1 MTRIFLWLIGVV
13 ALSGVWADAGAAEP
27 APRPD
32 CRVPRELVEDEP
44 RLPGLAQQLRDKK
57 PVTIVAIGGAS
68 TAGNATGDAAEDAY
82 PRRLQDALRQRHP
95 GVDIT
100 VLNKGVPRQTTQEMV
115 ERFSRDVYPSTPSLV
130 IWETGT
136 FDAARNHDVDLF
148 ADSLETGLANLHAH
162 NLKTMLIDMQ
172 YSRGTASVINFEPY
186 LDAMRRIAD
195 VDDVYL
201 FQRFEMMK
209 YWSDNGVF
217 SFGDVPKE
225 LRAQLAIDVYQCL
238 AEQLAEAIDYAA
250 RQ

>member
-1 MTRIFLWLIGVV
+1 MTRILLVMSGVLALIGSF
-13 ALSGVWADAGAAEP
+13 AETRAAEP

-32 CRVPRELVEDEP
+32 CRVPRDLVEDEP

-68 TAGNATGDAAEDAY
+68 TAGSATGNAAEDAY

-95 GVDIT
+95 GIDIT
-100 VLNKGVPRQTTQEMV
+100 VVNKGVPRQTTQEMV
-115 ERFSRDVYPSTPSLV
+115 DRFPRDVYPLTPSLV

-136 FDAARNHDVDLF
+136 FDAARNYDLDLF
-148 ADSLETGLANLHAH
+148 AGALETGIADLRAH
-162 NLKTMLIDMQ
+162 NLDAMLINMQ

-186 LDAMRRIAD
+186 LDAMHRIAD
-195 VDDVYL
+195 VDDIYL